1 MIFGG
6 GIILFTIYIIIKN
19 LIYLPIKNLINWI
32 KNKYNTYISGP
43 EYIDIGYKDK
53 NEVIGGHDGY
63 TDYTNTTN
71 NINKKQQISYKSYY
85 DYLLHTNEWY
95 NKRNKILNRDN
106 YRCRWCGNTRNL
118 QVHHKYYNIYP
129 NGNKANPWDYPDDA
143 LIVLCDDCHVKYHNK
158 YSVKTYYRKF
168 YKHYE

>member
-32 KNKYNTYISGP
+32 KNKYNTYSYPDSHTLISGP
-43 EYIDIGYKDK
+43 EYIDIGYKSYYDL
-53 NEVIGGHDGY
+53 G
-63 TDYTNTTN
+63 
-71 NINKKQQISYKSYY
+71 YKSYY

-106 YRCRWCGNTRNL
+106 YRCRWCGSIHDL
-118 QVHHKYYNIYP
+118 QVHHKYYNKYP
-129 NGNKANPWDYPDDA
+129 NEKMADPWDYPDNA
-143 LIVLCDDCHVKYHNK
+143 LITLCDNCHIKYHNK
-158 YSVKTYYRKF
+158 YKVKTYYRKF
-168 YKHYE
+168 YLHYE